1 MNKMNVSNIVLFFI
15 TTLLIGCSVRS
26 EKSACILGDL
36 LLDNSAFPNDI
47 WKETGSRD
55 IEGAPSRLGI
65 DRAGTS
71 FSTQGQGG
79 SVQHIYRFSTIENAN
94 INYFESQ
101 RDWTNLIAE
110 GNNLSIPDELPEIN
124 LRADEYLLGCTKDEI
139 ETCLFVALYEK
150 DVVEFM
156 VDMPSL
162 TYDDLVKLL
171 YEIDSRM
178 QSCK

>member
-1 MNKMNVSNIVLFFI
+1 MKKMNVSTIVLLFI
-15 TTLLIGCSVRS
+15 TTLLIGCSARLEES
-26 EKSACILGDL
+26 TCTLGNML
-36 LLDNSAFPNDI
+36 IENSAFPNDI

-55 IEGAPSRLGI
+55 IEGAPSRVGI

-71 FSTQGQGG
+71 FSTQNQGG
-79 SVQHIYRFSTIENAN
+79 SVQHIYRFSTAEDAN
-94 INYFESQ
+94 INYVILQ
-101 RDWTNLIAE
+101 RDWINLVAE
-110 GNNLSIPDELPEIN
+110 GNNLSIPDELSVID
-124 LRADEYLLGCTKDEI
+124 LVADEYLLGCTHNEI

-171 YEIDSRM
+171 IDIDSRM